1 VAESLVAEID
11 DFRPFY
17 LQALRRPNTRWIY
30 QRTLSRLEGAAT
42 LFIGGNLMP
51 QVILKRFE
59 TPDEVISFEKGRF
72 EKITLGGVTIGRA
85 VYEPGWKWSTHVGS
99 KTGAALC
106 QVEHVGLVVSGRAT
120 AAMED
125 GTVIEMR
132 AGDLFYI
139 PPGHDSWVVGDEEYV
154 SLHFLGAE
162 KYAH

>member
-1 VAESLVAEID
+1 
-11 DFRPFY
+11 
-17 LQALRRPNTRWIY
+17 
-30 QRTLSRLEGAAT
+30 
-42 LFIGGNLMP
+42 MP
-51 QVILKRFE
+51 QVILKQFE

-85 VYEPGWKWSTHVGS
+85 AYEPGWKWSTHVGS
-99 KTGAALC
+99 KTGATLC

-139 PPGHDSWVVGDEEYV
+139 PPGHDSWVVGDKPYV